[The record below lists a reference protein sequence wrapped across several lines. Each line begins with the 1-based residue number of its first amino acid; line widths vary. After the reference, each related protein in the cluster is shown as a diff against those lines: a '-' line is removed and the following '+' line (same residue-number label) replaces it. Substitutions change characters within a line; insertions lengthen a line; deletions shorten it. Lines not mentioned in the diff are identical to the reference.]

1 MNADEFIESLENA
14 ILAEQRKSGVSIEKA
29 KKDQAKAAKAET
41 KRVAEAE
48 KAHKSQQELNEIITE
63 IIYFFTENK
72 TNLEIIKPILAKC
85 KEMGYS
91 NPKEISDLD
100 DAKTILAMTLK

>member
-1 MNADEFIESLENA
+1 MFPTYLKALGADFDGDTVTV
-14 ILAEQRKSGVSIEKA
+14 QGVFS

-48 KAHKSQQELNEIITE
+48 KAHKSQKELDIAIGEIVD
-63 IIYFFTENK
+63 FFTNNK

-91 NPKEISDLD
+91 NPKEISNLE
-100 DAKTILAMTLK
+100 DAKIILAMTLK